1 MKENRI
7 TMDRR
12 ICFIGAEIT
21 PSDDSSFVGGHVNTV
36 VALSKGLSKLGWKIH
51 IVTTPSRFLKNADFK
66 FPWAEF
72 HLIKPRGSYSS
83 LEYSVDFF
91 IKAVR
96 VMENI
101 GRYEK
106 FDLIHCHSGYFGAAI
121 LPAVAKKKLSI
132 PALFSLYCPVRLLP
146 KSVPG
151 AKYAVR
157 FLSEGL
163 DKIIAVTNNVKKSL
177 LNCGVKNN
185 KIELVPLCFDDEIF
199 NHRLLNDNLDK
210 TDSTFKT
217 ILFVGNVNRTKGI
230 DIFLKA
236 ARLVLQKYPNIKF
249 MVTLHEPYEV
259 IQNVKT
265 LASHLLGTAVE
276 IKGVVKNMAKLMA
289 SVDIV
294 VVPFRSTEGISDIPL
309 VILEA
314 MAIGKPVIATG
325 VGGVTEV
332 IRDRE
337 NGLLVKTDDVQ
348 DLTNAMITLLVNS
361 ELRNEIGKNAILSAN
376 RFRSTNVSK
385 MLNTL
390 YLEIIGNEATK

>member
-1 MKENRI
+1 MKHKV
-7 TMDRR
+7 
-12 ICFIGAEIT
+12 CFIGTEIT
-21 PSDDSSFVGGHVNTV
+21 PSDDSSFVGGHVNTA

-51 IVTTPSRFLKNADFK
+51 IVTTPSRFLKNANFK

-72 HLIKPRGSYSS
+72 HLIKPKGSYSS

-91 IKAVR
+91 IKAIKL
-96 VMENI
+96 MENI
-101 GRYEK
+101 NWYEN

-132 PALFSLYCPVRLLP
+132 PALFSLYCPVKLLP

-151 AKYAVR
+151 AKYAIR

-177 LNCGVKNN
+177 LNYGVRNN
-185 KIELVPLCFDDEIF
+185 KIELIPLCFDDEIF
-199 NHRLLNDNLDK
+199 NHSFLSDNLDK
-210 TDSTFKT
+210 TDYTFSKT
-217 ILFVGNVNRTKGI
+217 ILFVGNVDKAKGI

-236 ARLVLQKYPNIKF
+236 ARLVLQKYPNVKF
-249 MVTLHEPYEV
+249 MITLHEPYKV

-265 LASHLLGTAVE
+265 FASHLLGTAVE
-276 IKGVVKNMAKLMA
+276 IKGVVRNMAKLMA

-309 VILEA
+309 VVLEA
-314 MAIGKPVIATG
+314 MAIGKPVIATR

-337 NGLLVKTDDVQ
+337 NGLLVKTNDVP
-348 DLTNAMITLLVNS
+348 DLANAIITLLEDPGFINGIS
-361 ELRNEIGKNAILSAN
+361 KNAILSAKC
-376 RFRSTNVSK
+376 FQSTEVSK
-385 MLNTL
+385 KLNAL
-390 YLEIIGNEATK
+390 YLKIIDNKD